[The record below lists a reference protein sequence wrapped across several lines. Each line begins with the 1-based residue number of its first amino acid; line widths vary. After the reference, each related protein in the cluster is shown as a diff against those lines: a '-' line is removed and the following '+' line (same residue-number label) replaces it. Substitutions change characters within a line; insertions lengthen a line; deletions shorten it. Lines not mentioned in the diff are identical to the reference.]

1 VKFAKLQAFVLAG
14 MIAANSALVPV
25 GVVKA
30 TTPAAPPAVA
40 AQAAPAASIST
51 QMPSGLS
58 ASVQKQT
65 EAKAA
70 SRDQLAGM
78 ATMGGA
84 LPGMKADP
92 NQPAVAGVGSKLGP
106 DEARALAY
114 VLPYQEPNDFAHRNY
129 CGAGAATVLMSH
141 FDANFAHKVNID
153 QVGRDI
159 NLDPDSG
166 AWIKDIAGPVNDY
179 LSQYAGHKVDWY
191 RPGQAQSKD
200 DLRWMLN
207 VDIVQNGVPL
217 ITGVNT
223 GGLPGWGGQD
233 VGHIIAVNGYW
244 KDANGKEWVS
254 YVDTA
259 PPASGYQGE
268 RFVTVSLDTFW
279 QAVSGNSAQVW

>member
-1 VKFAKLQAFVLAG
+1 MKFRKLQAFVLAG
-14 MIAANSALVPV
+14 MIAANSALVPL

-30 TTPAAPPAVA
+30 DAPAAPPAAA

-51 QMPSGLS
+51 QMPAGVS
-58 ASVQKQT
+58 ASVRKQT

-70 SRDQLAGM
+70 SRGQLDGIP
-78 ATMGGA
+78 TMGGA
-84 LPGMKADP
+84 LPGVKADP
-92 NQPAVAGVGSKLGP
+92 NQPAVAGVGTKLGP
-106 DEARALAY
+106 DATKSLAY
-114 VLPYQEPNDFAHRNY
+114 VQPYQEPNDFAHRNY

-141 FDANFAHKVNID
+141 FDANFANKVSID

-166 AWIKDIAGPVNDY
+166 AWIKDIAGPVNQY
-179 LSQYAGHKVDWY
+179 LSQYAGRKVDWY
-191 RPGQAQSKD
+191 RFGQAQSKE

-217 ITGVNT
+217 ITGVYT

-259 PPASGYQGE
+259 PPASGYHGE

-279 QAVSGNSAQVW
+279 QAVSGNSAQIW

>member
-1 VKFAKLQAFVLAG
+1 MRFSKFQAFVLAG
-14 MIAANSALVPV
+14 MIAANSALVPL

-30 TTPAAPPAVA
+30 DTAPAPPVAA
-40 AQAAPAASIST
+40 AQAAPAASMDT
-51 QMPSGLS
+51 QMPEHLS
-58 ASVQKQT
+58 AALQKQT

-70 SRDQLAGM
+70 ARAQLAGM
-78 ATMGGA
+78 STMGGA
-84 LPGMKADP
+84 LPGMKVDP
-92 NQPAVAGVGSKLGP
+92 SQPSVAGVGSKLGP
-106 DEARALAY
+106 DASRGLAY
-114 VLPYQEPNDFAHRNY
+114 VQPYQEPNDFAHRNY
-129 CGAGAATVLMSH
+129 CGAGAATVLLSH
-141 FDANFAHKVNID
+141 FDANFPNKVSID

-191 RPGQAQSKD
+191 RFGQAQSKD

-217 ITGVNT
+217 ITGVYT

-259 PPASGYQGE
+259 PPASGYHGE